1 MVIVTGHLL
10 TAGEEAEEVFLSFLL
25 SSFLLL
31 LFFFFFF
38 FFFWSFLGLHMEFPR
53 LGVELELQLPTYT
66 TAIATPNP

>member
-10 TAGEEAEEVFLSFLL
+10 TAGEEAEEVFLSFF
-25 SSFLLL
+25 SSVFLPSSSS
-31 LFFFFFF
+31 F